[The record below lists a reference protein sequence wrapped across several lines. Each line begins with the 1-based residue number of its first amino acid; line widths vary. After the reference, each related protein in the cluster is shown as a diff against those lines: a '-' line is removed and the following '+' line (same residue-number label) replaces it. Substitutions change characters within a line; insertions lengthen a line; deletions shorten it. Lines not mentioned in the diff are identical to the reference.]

1 MMSKKATTR
10 EAILQQAVTTASQ
23 IGISR
28 LTIGSLAE
36 ASGLSKSGLFAHFG
50 SKEALQLA
58 VVEAAQ
64 QQFVQQV
71 VRPALAQPKGMT
83 RLAALFES
91 WVMRLYGRNEP
102 GGCPLLAAAYEFDDQ
117 PGAIRDALVAGQR
130 WQRDTLQRLLQDA
143 KDAGELPADCD
154 VPLMAFMLFGLVQ
167 SAHHDHQLLDI
178 PNSGQTAL
186 RAFHQ
191 VCRHPPR
198 QGEPNPSNMP

>member
-1 MMSKKATTR
+1 MSKKAMTR
-10 EAILQQAVTTASQ
+10 EVILQQALRTASQ

-28 LTIGSLAE
+28 LTIGTLAE

-71 VRPALAQPKGMT
+71 VRPALAQGRGMA

-91 WVMRLYGRNEP
+91 WVMRLYGREQP

-117 PGAIRDALVAGQR
+117 PGAIRDALVSGQR
-130 WQRDTLQRLLQDA
+130 WQRETLQRLLQEA
-143 KDAGELPADCD
+143 LDAGELPTNCD
-154 VPLMAFMLFGLVQ
+154 IPLLAFMLFGLVQ
-167 SAHHDHQLLDI
+167 SAHHDHQLLDL
-178 PNSGQTAL
+178 PDSGQLAL
-186 RAFHQ
+186 LGFHAL
-191 VCRHPPR
+191 CRQPPLR
-198 QGEPNPSNMP
+198 G

>member
-1 MMSKKATTR
+1 MSKKAMTR
-10 EAILQQAVTTASQ
+10 EVILQQALRTASQ

-28 LTIGSLAE
+28 LTIGTLAE

-71 VRPALAQPKGMT
+71 VRPALAQARGMA

-91 WVMRLYGRNEP
+91 WVMRLYGREQP

-117 PGAIRDALVAGQR
+117 PGAIRDALVSGQR
-130 WQRDTLQRLLQDA
+130 WQRETLQRLLQEA
-143 KDAGELPADCD
+143 LDAGELPANCD
-154 VPLMAFMLFGLVQ
+154 IPLLAFMLFGLVQ
-167 SAHHDHQLLDI
+167 SAHHDHQLLDL
-178 PNSGQTAL
+178 PDSGQLAL
-186 RAFHQ
+186 LGFHAL
-191 VCRHPPR
+191 CRQPPLR
-198 QGEPNPSNMP
+198 E

>member
-1 MMSKKATTR
+1 MSKKALTR
-10 EAILQQAVTTASQ
+10 EAILQQAVRSASQ

-36 ASGLSKSGLFAHFG
+36 QSGLSKSGLFAHFG

-64 QQFVQQV
+64 AQFVEEV
-71 VRPALAQPKGMT
+71 VKPAFTQPRGMV
-83 RLAALFES
+83 RLRTLFRA
-91 WVMRLYGRNEP
+91 WVMRLYAGNTP

-143 KDAGELPADCD
+143 QDAGELAADSNI
-154 VPLMAFMLFGLVQ
+154 PLLAFMLFGLIQ
-167 SAHHDHQLLDI
+167 SAHHDHQLLDNHHSAQLALQGFEQLCGTAA
-178 PNSGQTAL
+178 PHTGQ
-186 RAFHQ
+186 
-191 VCRHPPR
+191 VDP
-198 QGEPNPSNMP
+198 

>member
-1 MMSKKATTR
+1 MSKKAMTR
-10 EAILQQAVTTASQ
+10 EVILQQALRTASQ

-28 LTIGSLAE
+28 LTIGTLAE

-71 VRPALAQPKGMT
+71 VRPALAQGRGMA

-91 WVMRLYGRNEP
+91 WVMRLYGREQP

-117 PGAIRDALVAGQR
+117 PGAIRDALVSGQR
-130 WQRDTLQRLLQDA
+130 WQRETLQRLLQEA
-143 KDAGELPADCD
+143 LDAGELPANCD
-154 VPLMAFMLFGLVQ
+154 IPLLAFMLFGLVQ
-167 SAHHDHQLLDI
+167 SAHHDHQLLDR
-178 PNSGQTAL
+178 PDSGQLAL
-186 RAFHQ
+186 LGFHAL
-191 VCRHPPR
+191 CRQPPLR
-198 QGEPNPSNMP
+198 G

>member
-1 MMSKKATTR
+1 MSKKALTR
-10 EAILQQAVTTASQ
+10 EAILQQAVHSASQ

-36 ASGLSKSGLFAHFG
+36 QSGLSKSGLFAHFG

-64 QQFVQQV
+64 AQFVEEV
-71 VRPALAQPKGMT
+71 VKPAFTQPRGMV
-83 RLAALFES
+83 RLRALFRA
-91 WVMRLYGRNEP
+91 WVMRLYAGNTP

-143 KDAGELPADCD
+143 QDAGELAADSNI
-154 VPLMAFMLFGLVQ
+154 PLLAFMLFGLIQ
-167 SAHHDHQLLDI
+167 SAHHDHQLLDNHHSAQLALQGFEQLCGTAA
-178 PNSGQTAL
+178 PHTGQ
-186 RAFHQ
+186 
-191 VCRHPPR
+191 VDP
-198 QGEPNPSNMP
+198 

>member
-1 MMSKKATTR
+1 MSKKAMTR
-10 EAILQQAVTTASQ
+10 EVILQQALRTASQ

-28 LTIGSLAE
+28 LTIGTLAE

-71 VRPALAQPKGMT
+71 VRPALAQARGMA

-91 WVMRLYGRNEP
+91 WVMRLYGREQP

-117 PGAIRDALVAGQR
+117 PGAIRDALVNGQC
-130 WQRDTLQRLLQDA
+130 WQRETLQRLLQEA
-143 KDAGELPADCD
+143 LDAGELPANCD
-154 VPLMAFMLFGLVQ
+154 IPLLAFMLFGLVQ
-167 SAHHDHQLLDI
+167 SAHQLLDRAD
-178 PNSGQTAL
+178 SGQLAL
-186 RAFHQ
+186 RGFHAL
-191 VCRHPPR
+191 CRQPPLR
-198 QGEPNPSNMP
+198 G

>member
-1 MMSKKATTR
+1 MSKKAMTR
-10 EAILQQAVTTASQ
+10 EVILQQALRTASQ

-28 LTIGSLAE
+28 LTIGTLAE

-71 VRPALAQPKGMT
+71 VRPALAQGRGMA

-91 WVMRLYGRNEP
+91 WVMRLYGREQP

-117 PGAIRDALVAGQR
+117 PGAIRDALVSGQR
-130 WQRDTLQRLLQDA
+130 WQRETLQRLLQEA
-143 KDAGELPADCD
+143 LDAGELPANCD
-154 VPLMAFMLFGLVQ
+154 IPLLAFMLFGLVQ
-167 SAHHDHQLLDI
+167 SAHHDHQLLDL
-178 PNSGQTAL
+178 PDSGQLAL
-186 RAFHQ
+186 LGFHAL
-191 VCRHPPR
+191 CRQPPLR
-198 QGEPNPSNMP
+198 G